1 MNTLIVDTSGDMLFA
16 SLGTSGGA
24 VLAETGVKMKS
35 NINENLLKTVDFL
48 LESSGTSLSEIEN
61 YYTITGP
68 GSFTGIRIGV
78 STMLGLASSMGK
90 KLQGIS
96 SLDAYAL
103 VCGEERIEVWA
114 KLRLKSFV
122 RKSYDFKNMVFSDYE
137 TVKLD
142 DESSLAHIVNR
153 EQKSSFNLTHAVRN
167 THFAKF
173 GCGYEP
179 LYFRKSEAE
188 INFDQRRACG

>member
-61 YYTITGP
+61 FYTITGP

-90 KLQGIS
+90 KLKGIS

-103 VCGEERIEVWA
+103 VCGEESVEVWA

-122 RKSYDFKNMVFSDYE
+122 RKSYDFKNMVFSEYE

-142 DESSLAHIVNR
+142 DEESITHIVNR
-153 EQKSSFNLTHAVRN
+153 EQKSSLNLTHSVKN
-167 THFAKF
+167 IHFTKF

>member
-137 TVKLD
+137 TIKLD

-153 EQKSSFNLTHAVRN
+153 EQKSSFNLTHGVRD
-167 THFAKF
+167 THFVKF